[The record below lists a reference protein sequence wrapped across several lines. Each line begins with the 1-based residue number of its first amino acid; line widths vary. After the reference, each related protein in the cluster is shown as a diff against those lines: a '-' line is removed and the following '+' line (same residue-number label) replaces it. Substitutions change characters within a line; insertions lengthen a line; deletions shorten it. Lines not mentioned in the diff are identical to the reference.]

1 MPIFLLLNYFI
12 NDMINSSKDKVFCMR
27 KYRHICRWFFVFLI
41 AIGVYNLPLQKG
53 ETTSV
58 LVNNVNYKAGTP
70 ASIKSVKAVN
80 NADVIQIVANQGSSA
95 IDGYYVGATF
105 NSSVYYKTTATSI
118 NVSAMNGTQ
127 YVWVKD
133 AQGNLSSPASIT
145 ISNSCTDQKPPTN
158 ATGIGQFEKCFVYS
172 STNGLQAISPG
183 VFSCADG
190 WALTGLNT
198 NDHCSTVTNQV
209 LAQFNLGA
217 KYCSRVYN
225 YTCQKTSTEVV
236 TSYLS
241 NLKISSGTLSPA
253 FKATTY
259 NYSASVNVSAINVE
273 ATLNSDGSSFVEGF
287 GSRTVKLNYG
297 VNNIQVKVKSKTGV
311 ETTYTIKVTR
321 IDNRSKDNTLAD
333 LKTNVGALSPSFN
346 PATTGYTVNV
356 PYGTTAA
363 SIEATIKDSTASF
376 VSGFGPRTVDLKE
389 GNNDIA
395 IKVKAESGAT
405 RTYTVRIVRATN
417 TDGPAPIDDSDLA
430 LLESLELSEG
440 NISFDSKIYEYT
452 VYVNYEVTQVIATA
466 KPKNKDDIVTITGG
480 DNLVVDVESQII
492 VNVED
497 TTHNFS
503 RNYTINVIRKEENND
518 VSSNSEVSD
527 IKIEKHN
534 IKFEQS
540 QERYNITLNKN
551 ETKLNISV
559 TPEDNLSTVTI
570 KGNEDLKLGSEI
582 EIVVTAEDG
591 SETKYYIEID
601 GVKEGTNVFLV
612 IVLIILIIIVIGYIV
627 LRLMGYKV
635 YFNLSVI
642 GSFFRSIGEKI
653 KNIFDR

>member
-1 MPIFLLLNYFI
+1 MRNNNRIFKWIFI
-12 NDMINSSKDKVFCMR
+12 
-27 KYRHICRWFFVFLI
+27 FLI
-41 AIGVYNLPLQKG
+41 AFVTFYSSSLDEGKINYSNIKA
-53 ETTSV
+53 
-58 LVNNVNYKAGTP
+58 VNYKQGTP
-70 ASIKSVKAVN
+70 SSIKSVKVIN

-95 IDGYYVGATF
+95 IDGYYVGASF
-105 NSSVYYKTTATSI
+105 NTSVYYKTTATTI

-127 YVWVKD
+127 YIWVKD
-133 AQGNLSSPASIT
+133 VAGNLSSPASVT
-145 ISNSCTDQKPPTN
+145 ISNSCTDQKAPTN

-172 STNGLQAISPG
+172 STNGLQALSPG
-183 VFSCADG
+183 LFSCADG
-190 WALTGLNT
+190 YSLTALNT
-198 NDHCSTVTNQV
+198 NDYCSTVTNQV
-209 LAQFNLGA
+209 LSQYNLGA

-225 YTCQKTSTEVV
+225 YSCERVG
-236 TSYLS
+236 SYLS

-253 FKATTY
+253 FKPTTY
-259 NYSASVNVSAINVE
+259 SYSASVNVSAINVE
-273 ATLNSDGSSFVEGF
+273 ATLNSDGSSFVEGY

-297 VNNIQVKVKSKTGV
+297 VNNIPVKIKSKSGA
-311 ETTYTIKVTR
+311 ETIYTIKVTR
-321 IDNRSKDNTLAD
+321 IDNRSKDNTLTS
-333 LKTNVGALSPSFN
+333 LKTDVGSLSPAFN
-346 PATTGYTVNV
+346 PATTNYTVNV
-356 PYGTTAA
+356 PYSTTSA
-363 SIEATIKDSTASF
+363 SIEATIKDSKASF
-376 VSGFGPRTVDLKE
+376 VSGFGPRSVELKE

-395 IKVKAESGAT
+395 IKVKSESGAT
-405 RTYTVRIVRATN
+405 RTYTVRIVRASN
-417 TDGPAPIDDSDLA
+417 TDTPAPIDDSELA

-440 NISFDSKIYEYT
+440 NLAFDSKTYEYT
-452 VYVNYEVTQVIATA
+452 VYVNYEVTQVIAKAT
-466 KPKNKDDIVTITGG
+466 PKNKNDIVTITGG
-480 DNLVVDVESQII
+480 DNLVVGVESQII

-503 RNYTINVIRKEENND
+503 RNYLVNVIRKEENNN

-551 ETKLNISV
+551 ESKLNITV

-601 GVKEGTNVFLV
+601 GVKEGTNIFLV
-612 IVLIILIIIVIGYIV
+612 IILIILIIAVIGYIV

-642 GSFFRSIGEKI
+642 GSFFRSIWEKI

>member
-1 MPIFLLLNYFI
+1 MKNNNRIFKWIFI
-12 NDMINSSKDKVFCMR
+12 
-27 KYRHICRWFFVFLI
+27 FLI
-41 AIGVYNLPLQKG
+41 AFFTFCSSSLDEGRINF
-53 ETTSV
+53 S
-58 LVNNVNYKAGTP
+58 NVKAFNYKQGTGS
-70 ASIKSVKAVN
+70 SIKSVKVVN

-95 IDGYYVGATF
+95 IDGYYVGASF
-105 NSSVYYKTTATSI
+105 NTSVYYKTTATTI

-133 AQGNLSSPASIT
+133 AAGNLSSPASIT
-145 ISNSCTDQKPPTN
+145 ISNSCTDQKAPTN

-183 VFSCADG
+183 LFSCADG
-190 WALTGLNT
+190 YALTALNT

-209 LAQFNLGA
+209 LSQYNLGA

-253 FKATTY
+253 FKPTTY

-273 ATLNSDGSSFVEGF
+273 ATLNSDGSSFVEGY

-297 VNNIQVKVKSKTGV
+297 VNNIQVKIKSKTGA
-311 ETTYTIKVTR
+311 ETIYTIKVTR
-321 IDNRSKDNTLAD
+321 IDNRSKDNTLTS
-333 LKTNVGALSPSFN
+333 LKTDVGALSPAFN
-346 PATTGYTVNV
+346 PATANYTVNV
-356 PYGTTAA
+356 PYSTTSA
-363 SIEATIKDSTASF
+363 SVEATIKDSKASF
-376 VSGFGPRTVDLKE
+376 ASGFGPRSVELKE

-405 RTYTVRIVRATN
+405 RTYTVRIVRASN
-417 TDGPAPIDDSDLA
+417 TDTPAPIDDSELA

-440 NISFDSKIYEYT
+440 NLAFDSKTFEYT

-466 KPKNKDDIVTITGG
+466 KPKNKADIVTIVGG

-503 RNYTINVIRKEENND
+503 RNYTINVIRKEENNN
-518 VSSNSEVSD
+518 VSNNSEVSD

-540 QERYNITLNKN
+540 QERYNVTLNKN
-551 ETKLNISV
+551 ESKLNITV
-559 TPEDNLSTVTI
+559 TPEDSLSTVTI

-601 GVKEGTNVFLV
+601 GVKEGTNIFL
-612 IVLIILIIIVIGYIV
+612 ILILIILIIVVIGYII

>member
-1 MPIFLLLNYFI
+1 MKKNKGIYKLLFIFLISFI
-12 NDMINSSKDKVFCMR
+12 SFYNQPLQDGEINSFSIKAM
-27 KYRHICRWFFVFLI
+27 
-41 AIGVYNLPLQKG
+41 
-53 ETTSV
+53 
-58 LVNNVNYKAGTP
+58 NYQAGTK
-70 ASIKSVKAVN
+70 ASIKSVKALN
-80 NADVIQIVANQGSSA
+80 NADVIQITAEQGSSA
-95 IDGYYVGATF
+95 IDGYYVGASF
-105 NSSVYYKTTATSI
+105 NTSVYYKTTATTI

-127 YVWVKD
+127 YIWVKD
-133 AQGNLSSPASIT
+133 AAGNLSSPATIT
-145 ISNSCTDQKPPTN
+145 ISNSCTDQVPPTN

-190 WALTGLNT
+190 YALTALNT

-209 LAQFNLGA
+209 LSQYNLGA

-273 ATLNSDGSSFVEGF
+273 ATLNSDGSSFVEGY

-297 VNNIQVKVKSKTGV
+297 VNNIQVKVKSKTGA

-346 PATTGYTVNV
+346 PATTAYTVNV
-356 PYGTTAA
+356 PYNTANA
-363 SIEATIKDSTASF
+363 TIEATIKDGTASF

-395 IKVKAESGAT
+395 IKVKSESGAT
-405 RTYTVRIVRATN
+405 KTYTVRIVRASN
-417 TDGPAPIDDSDLA
+417 TDTPAPIDDSELA
-430 LLESLELSEG
+430 LLQSLELSEG
-440 NISFDSKIYEYT
+440 NLAFDSKTFEYT

-466 KPKNKDDIVTITGG
+466 TPKNKDDIVTITGG

-518 VSSNSEVSD
+518 VSNNSEVSD

-551 ETKLNISV
+551 ETKLNITV

-612 IVLIILIIIVIGYIV
+612 IVLIILIIVVIGYIV

>member
-1 MPIFLLLNYFI
+1 MRKNNRLCKWIFIFLIVFVTFYSSSLDEGKINFSNVETLNY
-12 NDMINSSKDKVFCMR
+12 K
-27 KYRHICRWFFVFLI
+27 
-41 AIGVYNLPLQKG
+41 Q
-53 ETTSV
+53 
-58 LVNNVNYKAGTP
+58 GTGS
-70 ASIKSVKAVN
+70 SIKSVKVIN
-80 NADVIQIVANQGSSA
+80 NADIIQIVANQGSSA
-95 IDGYYVGATF
+95 IDGYYVGASF
-105 NSSVYYKTTATSI
+105 NSSVYYKTTATTI

-133 AQGNLSSPASIT
+133 AAGNLSSPASIT
-145 ISNSCTDQKPPTN
+145 ISNSCTDQKAPTN

-183 VFSCADG
+183 LFSCADG
-190 WALTGLNT
+190 YALTALNT

-209 LAQFNLGA
+209 LSQYNLGA

-273 ATLNSDGSSFVEGF
+273 ATLNSDGSSFVEGY

-297 VNNIQVKVKSKTGV
+297 VNNIQVRIKSKTGA
-311 ETTYTIKVTR
+311 ETIYTIKVTR
-321 IDNRSKDNTLAD
+321 IDNRSKDNTLAS
-333 LKTNVGALSPSFN
+333 LKTDVGAISPAFN
-346 PATTGYTVNV
+346 PATANYTVNV
-356 PYGTTAA
+356 PYSTTSA
-363 SIEATIKDSTASF
+363 SVEATIKDSKASF
-376 VSGFGPRTVDLKE
+376 VSGFGPRSVELKE

-405 RTYTVRIVRATN
+405 RTYTVRIIRASN
-417 TDGPAPIDDSDLA
+417 TDTPAPIDDSELA

-440 NISFDSKIYEYT
+440 NLAFDSKTFEYT

-466 KPKNKDDIVTITGG
+466 KPKNKDDIVTIVGG

-503 RNYTINVIRKEENND
+503 RNYTVNIIRKEENNN
-518 VSSNSEVSD
+518 VSNNSEVSD

-551 ETKLNISV
+551 ETKLNITV
-559 TPEDNLSTVTI
+559 TPEDSLSTVTI
-570 KGNEDLKLGSEI
+570 KGNENLKLGSEI

-601 GVKEGTNVFLV
+601 GIKEGTNIFLI
-612 IVLIILIIIVIGYIV
+612 IVLIILIIVVIGYII
-627 LRLMGYKV
+627 LRIMGYKV

-642 GSFFRSIGEKI
+642 GSFFRSIAEKI

>member
-1 MPIFLLLNYFI
+1 MRKNNRLCKWIFIFLIVFVTFYSSSLDEGKINFSNVETLNY
-12 NDMINSSKDKVFCMR
+12 K
-27 KYRHICRWFFVFLI
+27 
-41 AIGVYNLPLQKG
+41 Q
-53 ETTSV
+53 
-58 LVNNVNYKAGTP
+58 GTGS
-70 ASIKSVKAVN
+70 SIKSVKVIN
-80 NADVIQIVANQGSSA
+80 NADIIQIVANQGSSA
-95 IDGYYVGATF
+95 IDGYYVGASF
-105 NSSVYYKTTATSI
+105 NTSVYYKTTATTI

-133 AQGNLSSPASIT
+133 AAGNLSSPASIT
-145 ISNSCTDQKPPTN
+145 ISNSCTDQKAPTN

-183 VFSCADG
+183 LFSCADG
-190 WALTGLNT
+190 YALTALNT

-209 LAQFNLGA
+209 LSQYNLGA

-273 ATLNSDGSSFVEGF
+273 ATLNSDGSSFVEGY

-297 VNNIQVKVKSKTGV
+297 VNNIQVRIKSKTGA
-311 ETTYTIKVTR
+311 ETIYTIKVTR
-321 IDNRSKDNTLAD
+321 IDNRSKDNTLAS
-333 LKTNVGALSPSFN
+333 LKTDVGAISPAFN
-346 PATTGYTVNV
+346 PATANYTVNV
-356 PYGTTAA
+356 PYSTTSA
-363 SIEATIKDSTASF
+363 SVEATIKDSKASF
-376 VSGFGPRTVDLKE
+376 VSGFGPRSVELKE

-405 RTYTVRIVRATN
+405 RTYTVRIIRASN
-417 TDGPAPIDDSDLA
+417 TDTPAPIDDSELA

-440 NISFDSKIYEYT
+440 NLAFDSKTFEYT

-466 KPKNKDDIVTITGG
+466 KPKNKDDIVTIVGG

-503 RNYTINVIRKEENND
+503 RNYTVNIIRKEENNN
-518 VSSNSEVSD
+518 VSNNSEVSD

-551 ETKLNISV
+551 ETKLNITV
-559 TPEDNLSTVTI
+559 TPEDSLSTVTI
-570 KGNEDLKLGSEI
+570 KGNENLKLGSEI

-601 GVKEGTNVFLV
+601 GIKEGTNIFLI
-612 IVLIILIIIVIGYIV
+612 IVLIILIIVVIGYII
-627 LRLMGYKV
+627 LRIMGYKV

-642 GSFFRSIGEKI
+642 GSFFRSIAEKI